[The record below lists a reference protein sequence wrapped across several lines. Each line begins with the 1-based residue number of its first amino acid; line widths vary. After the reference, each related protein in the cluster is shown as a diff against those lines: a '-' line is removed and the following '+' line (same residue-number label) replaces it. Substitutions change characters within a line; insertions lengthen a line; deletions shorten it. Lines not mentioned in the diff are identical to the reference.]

1 MNELFHSIDPVAFQV
16 GGFSVRWYGIA
27 YIIGFACASIV
38 LVLVA
43 RRWKIHVESDKVLA
57 CILCGIAGIII
68 GARLGYVLFYGNGYY

>member
-1 MNELFHSIDPVAFQV
+1 MNEFFHSLDPVAFRI
-16 GGFSVRWYGIA
+16 GDFTVRWYGIA
-27 YIIGFACASIV
+27 YILGFACASIV